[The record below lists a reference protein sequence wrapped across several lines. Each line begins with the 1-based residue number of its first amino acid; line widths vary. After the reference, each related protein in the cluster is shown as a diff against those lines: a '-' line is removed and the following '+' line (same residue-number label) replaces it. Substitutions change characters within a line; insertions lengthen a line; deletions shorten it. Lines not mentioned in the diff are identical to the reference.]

1 MAKILKENFDKKKPL
16 ILESG
21 STSICEAA
29 KTATL
34 IFCQNL
40 IFLDGQQFSLA

>member
-1 MAKILKENFDKKKPL
+1 MAKFLKENFYKKETL

-21 STSICEAA
+21 NTSICEAA

-34 IFCQNL
+34 IFRQNL